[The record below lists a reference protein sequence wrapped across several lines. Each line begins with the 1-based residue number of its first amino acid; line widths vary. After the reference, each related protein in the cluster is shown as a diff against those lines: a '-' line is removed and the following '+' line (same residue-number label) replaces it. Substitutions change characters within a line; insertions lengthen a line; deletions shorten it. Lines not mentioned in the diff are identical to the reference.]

1 MKCLKKY
8 LFLFV
13 ACFCFLSCKNVFA
26 ESFKFTVDD
35 YENEQA
41 YTTLINYMRS
51 RYNFNDFIILSYEKS
66 NVINFFAVREGYI
79 PNIFHNSTSDVDF
92 ITFPLIENSP
102 SLSCVHDGALLY
114 NLSVGR
120 AYSSNTSISN
130 SNSSCISI
138 SDRKIRYSTIDIKNS
153 SGELIFSKNY
163 ELKKDD
169 TNKDD
174 SGSGSTDEYYR
185 PTKEEFMLIPS
196 FLALLIMM
204 LFFKWCFPGKGGK
217 NL

>member
-26 ESFKFTVDD
+26 ESFKFTADD

-41 YTTLINYMRS
+41 YTNLINYMRS
-51 RYNFNDFIILSYEKS
+51 RYNFNDFVILSYEKNNS
-66 NVINFFAVREGYI
+66 IHFFAVREGYI
-79 PNIFHNSTSDVDF
+79 PNIFHNSTSNADF
-92 ITFPLIENSP
+92 ITFPLIGNSP
-102 SLSCVHDGALLY
+102 SSSCIHDGSLLY
-114 NLSVGR
+114 NISVGR
-120 AYSSNTSISN
+120 IYSSNTIISN
-130 SNSSCISI
+130 SNSSCISLT
-138 SDRKIRYSTIDIKNS
+138 DRKIRYSTIDIKNS
-153 SGELIFSKNY
+153 SGDVIFSKNY

-174 SGSGSTDEYYR
+174 SSSSTDKYYH

>member
-26 ESFKFTVDD
+26 ESFKFTADD

-41 YTTLINYMRS
+41 YTNLINYMRS
-51 RYNFNDFIILSYEKS
+51 RYNFNDFVIFSYEKNNS
-66 NVINFFAVREGYI
+66 IHFFAIREGYI
-79 PNIFHNSTSDVDF
+79 PNIFHNSTSDADF
-92 ITFPLIENSP
+92 ITFPLIGNFP
-102 SLSCVHDGALLY
+102 SSSCIHEGALLY
-114 NLSVGR
+114 NIFVGR
-120 AYSSNTSISN
+120 NYSSNTIISN
-130 SNSSCISI
+130 SNSSCISLT
-138 SDRKIRYSTIDIKNS
+138 DRKIRYSTIDIKNT
-153 SGELIFSKNY
+153 SGDVIFSKNY

-174 SGSGSTDEYYR
+174 GSSSTDKYYH